1 MDSDAGAVYKRRS
14 GSGPSVRINQTMLRR
29 HGWSSTSVVESLP
42 DEIMELILS
51 RLAVKCLL
59 RFKCVSKKWKSTIES
74 LRFKEAQLRQS
85 QQSGDPDFL
94 YVTEHNDDDDDDEVR
109 IIPVLGSSSMIRT
122 VKFPSIPNTNVCYGS
137 CDGLICLFSHHT
149 PNMVANPATRWHQNF
164 PLSRVQQLLS
174 NMCITES
181 ACDTPNPQLGF
192 GKDKFTG
199 TYKPV
204 WLCNSAEFGRR
215 LDNTTT
221 TTCEVFD
228 FNTNAWRY
236 LVPASPYRILDD
248 HKPVYF
254 DGSLYWL
261 TECAKVLSFDLH
273 TETFQVICQAPFS
286 HIPEPQ
292 QVDMCI
298 LDNSLC
304 LSQRNWP
311 TQVIWSL
318 LLHTNNTSWKEICT
332 IDLTKTFSLPEEL
345 PCFPLPVALPVALL
359 EKKTKLLFGPALMQP
374 MVIHDLHT
382 KSYHKVLSPVGLFG
396 YPVCHFDS
404 LFSLSPN

>member
-1 MDSDAGAVYKRRS
+1 MDSDAGAVYKSRS

-29 HGWSSTSVVESLP
+29 HCWSSTSVVESLP

-59 RFKCVSKKWKSTIES
+59 
-74 LRFKEAQLRQS
+74 
-85 QQSGDPDFL
+85 
-94 YVTEHNDDDDDDEVR
+94 
-109 IIPVLGSSSMIRT
+109 
-122 VKFPSIPNTNVCYGS
+122 S

-149 PNMVANPATRWHQNF
+149 PNMVANPATGWHQCF

-174 NMCITES
+174 NMCIT
-181 ACDTPNPQLGF
+181 DTPNPQLGF

-228 FNTNAWRY
+228 FSTNAWRY
-236 LVPASPYRILDD
+236 LFPASSYRILDD

-286 HIPEPQ
+286 IY
-292 QVDMCI
+292 
-298 LDNSLC
+298 LN
-304 LSQRNWP
+304 LSKSICASSTTACAYP
-311 TQVIWSL
+311 
-318 LLHTNNTSWKEICT
+318 KET
-332 IDLTKTFSLPEEL
+332 
-345 PCFPLPVALPVALL
+345 
-359 EKKTKLLFGPALMQP
+359 GP
-374 MVIHDLHT
+374 
-382 KSYHKVLSPVGLFG
+382 
-396 YPVCHFDS
+396 
-404 LFSLSPN
+404 PN